1 MTKISEIENLGRYLI
16 EVVRVNTRVLESVV
30 SAKVSAK
37 N

>member
-16 EVVRVNTRVLESVV
+16 EVVRVSTRVLESVV
-30 SAKVSAK
+30 SAK